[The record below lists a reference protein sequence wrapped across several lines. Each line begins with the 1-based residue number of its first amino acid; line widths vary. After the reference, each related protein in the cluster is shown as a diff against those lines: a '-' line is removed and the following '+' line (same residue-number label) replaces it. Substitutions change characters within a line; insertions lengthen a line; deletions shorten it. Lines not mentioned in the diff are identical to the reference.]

1 MVWRAGLKDGA
12 AKAQADE
19 NARVNLCSG
28 HVSADTRSLFTP
40 TRKPSRPEQSG
51 RLHCDPRALGKGWS
65 GCSRRSLTAPVSSSP
80 SLEMSPRDAGRDPK
94 MRSDLVEGKG
104 MSRERQPR
112 GWRGSSRV
120 LGRGECSG

>member
-65 GCSRRSLTAPVSSSP
+65 GVFQKVPHC
-80 SLEMSPRDAGRDPK
+80 PRFFLSKPGDVTTGCG
-94 MRSDLVEGKG
+94 EG
-104 MSRERQPR
+104 SEDEVR
-112 GWRGSSRV
+112 
-120 LGRGECSG
+120 LGGGEGDEQRAAA